1 MATEDLEDLI
11 KDDSFLS
18 FDPDCVRK
26 RANWSKA
33 SDAFKFDSGK
43 FEPQELLNAIPE
55 RSPKLQTL
63 LQKIEQ
69 LDRADMTQDGHLYKH
84 FIFCDLKSSTYGA
97 KLLASALLAKGMTL
111 GYDAPL
117 GGRAASNKSLSPNIS
132 SPKQFSRRKKP
143 RKQSSPKRLS
153 PTTRRNRE
161 KELTMITPT
170 AEMKTIELPPPPPPT
185 LETEILEPSSPTS
198 EPEILEPIPPSP
210 IEEPEEELEP
220 PSPGTELNT
229 SENSSENELAEG
241 EEQEGEEQEGE
252 EQEDEGEA
260 EVEQF
265 EEQKGGAGKKT
276 KIFGKIQVLSDRM
289 LNSNPNNNFF
299 LLSSVTV
306 FDQPISVA
314 TKKQILQKF
323 NQRPENVFG
332 QEARIIVMD
341 SGFKEGI
348 DLFDIKYIH
357 IFEPPVNAADQ
368 KQVIGRGTR
377 LCGQKGLVFHPTQ
390 GWPLHV
396 FVYDLD
402 IPDKMQSSFL
412 GATTAFDLYLKAM
425 NLDIR
430 LFRFAADLEETSI
443 YGSVDYEL
451 NRKIH
456 DFVIAGNTSP
466 KQSIPAAAG
475 GGGAVK
481 MSGGGPKKAR
491 LIIDRTM
498 PPIMVSTKGDSLT
511 LMGSESS
518 LQLQVRL
525 PSGQLISGV
534 ELKQM
539 NFSEMRK
546 YIKHYFGDLSWSDVQ
561 MENMCIDKTAVK
573 GSPPKQKGGAS
584 TVIKYTPTQ
593 DFVRRYF
600 TPQAPVKG
608 MLLWHSVGTGKCHA
622 KNTPIIMFDG
632 SIKMVQDII
641 VGDKL
646 MGDDSTPREV
656 LSLAQGQDE
665 MYDIIPTKG
674 DKYTVN
680 SEHILCLKFSGKGSI
695 SYLPRVH
702 KVNPY
707 VARHFDKNTRL
718 FKFKRCSTR
727 EEAEQFLTTFTENDK
742 YIEIEVKDFLKMSKS
757 SQRELKGYRVGVEF
771 PSKPVEFDPYILG
784 AWLGDGTSRDPKISS
799 QDSKILKYLT
809 QRLPDYGLRLVYESQ
824 YDYRFSCNDTTREN
838 SFMRF
843 MRKYNLVNNKHIPTI
858 YKYNDRHVRLNVLAG
873 LLDTDGYYCTK
884 GKVFSITQKSNVLTE
899 DILYLVRSLGYA
911 AYSKK
916 SQKSCMY
923 KGEKKTGWYNTINIS
938 GDGLDEIPTLLTR
951 KRAEKRCQKK
961 NAQLSGI
968 KVISIGKG
976 DYYGFTLNGNN
987 RYLLGDFTVTHNTCS
1002 AIAAASSAFEP
1013 QNYTI
1018 LWVTR
1023 TTLKNDIWKN
1033 MFDQICSEVM
1043 KRKLEELEQQ
1053 GLSMPEVQA
1062 KRMRLLSKN
1071 WSIRPMSY
1079 KQFSNLVSKENNFY
1093 KALVKINGPADPLRK
1108 TLLVIDEA
1116 HKLYGGGDLS
1126 SLERPDMKALHAAL
1140 MNSYAISGPDSVR
1153 LLLMTATPITENPME
1168 LIKLMNLCKLPDQ
1181 QMPTDFPLFSQ
1192 EFLDEEGGFTAEG
1205 RRKYLDAIAGHISYL
1220 NREKDARQ
1228 FSQPRIQAVRSPLIR
1243 DVQDAMDLDKRF
1255 ARSILNKEVDDLKDQ
1270 VKAENDKIDAD
1281 LKDLDASRFYSLR
1294 DKCDDLEG
1302 GEKKACLKIANA
1314 NIRQLIQEVKAHTGQ
1329 IKDAVK
1335 EIKEEVK
1342 NKNLFRKNTLKNISD
1357 RLKDNP
1363 QQLEKFREGMFYSL
1377 KYKCGKKITPN
1388 TALKEAAVAHP
1399 DLIGINRE
1407 IDAYGERLA
1416 KLDQGLKSRL
1426 LEHNNQ
1432 IKSIK
1437 QMLRT
1442 GNLNELERGVLKLS
1456 LKDIRKTF
1464 TQRSKVAN
1472 KLAEEERKYINTTR
1486 KALEKNRKHQL
1497 NSLKKTFKG
1506 QVKEQKSE
1514 AKDTEK
1520 AATKLRKTMRKQGE
1534 LREEIKHELLLD
1546 LMKKYS
1552 GKVDADFIN
1561 MKADVAAKVE
1571 EGRMKKAAKTEE
1583 KAKMK
1588 EAKMAA
1594 KQEEKTVKLVA
1605 KQAEKAKMKE
1615 AKALDRADAKEAIK
1629 LARETR
1635 KAADKAAKMV
1645 EKLKEKAK
1653 KAEAKKDAR
1662 RTKKNRDSKD

>member
-11 KDDSFLS
+11 KDDSFLL

-33 SDAFKFDSGK
+33 SDIFKFDSGK

-55 RSPKLQTL
+55 RSPKIQTL
-63 LQKIEQ
+63 LQQIEK
-69 LDRADMTQDGHLYKH
+69 LDRADMAKDGHLYKH

-111 GYDAPL
+111 GYDASL
-117 GGRAASNKSLSPNIS
+117 RGRPVSPTLPKSTKSISPNKTAKTQ
-132 SPKQFSRRKKP
+132 SPENKVENLNP
-143 RKQSSPKRLS
+143 TPSP
-153 PTTRRNRE
+153 
-161 KELTMITPT
+161 EL
-170 AEMKTIELPPPPPPT
+170 EVV
-185 LETEILEPSSPTS
+185 
-198 EPEILEPIPPSP
+198 PSP
-210 IEEPEEELEP
+210 IEALGEAEQELSQKPITPVIEGDLEE
-220 PSPGTELNT
+220 SVV
-229 SENSSENELAEG
+229 ENELDDDLDDDLDDELEEGVLENEFDELEGDLENKLEEG
-241 EEQEGEEQEGE
+241 ELDQ
-252 EQEDEGEA
+252 
-260 EVEQF
+260 V
-265 EEQKGGAGKKT
+265 GGASKDNSPKTIKKV
-276 KIFGKIQVLSDRM
+276 KMFGKIQILSDRM

-412 GATTAFDLYLKAM
+412 GARTAFDLYLKAM

-443 YGSVDYEL
+443 YGSADYEL

-456 DFVIAGNTSP
+456 DFAIAGSTSNSP
-466 KQSIPAAAG
+466 
-475 GGGAVK
+475 K
-481 MSGGGPKKAR
+481 MSGGGPKKANVVAKPR
-491 LIIDRTM
+491 IIIDRTV
-498 PPIMVSTKGDSLT
+498 PPIMVKSGDDSLT
-511 LMGSESS
+511 LISNESS
-518 LQLQVRL
+518 PQLQVRL

-546 YIKHYFGDLSWSDVQ
+546 YIRHYFGDLSWSDVQ
-561 MENMCIDKTAVK
+561 MENMCIDKSDVK
-573 GSPPKQKGGAS
+573 GLNPKQKGGAS

-608 MLLWHSVGTGKCHA
+608 MLLWHSVGTGK
-622 KNTPIIMFDG
+622 
-632 SIKMVQDII
+632 
-641 VGDKL
+641 
-646 MGDDSTPREV
+646 
-656 LSLAQGQDE
+656 
-665 MYDIIPTKG
+665 
-674 DKYTVN
+674 
-680 SEHILCLKFSGKGSI
+680 
-695 SYLPRVH
+695 
-702 KVNPY
+702 
-707 VARHFDKNTRL
+707 
-718 FKFKRCSTR
+718 
-727 EEAEQFLTTFTENDK
+727 
-742 YIEIEVKDFLKMSKS
+742 
-757 SQRELKGYRVGVEF
+757 
-771 PSKPVEFDPYILG
+771 
-784 AWLGDGTSRDPKISS
+784 
-799 QDSKILKYLT
+799 
-809 QRLPDYGLRLVYESQ
+809 
-824 YDYRFSCNDTTREN
+824 
-838 SFMRF
+838 
-843 MRKYNLVNNKHIPTI
+843 
-858 YKYNDRHVRLNVLAG
+858 
-873 LLDTDGYYCTK
+873 
-884 GKVFSITQKSNVLTE
+884 
-899 DILYLVRSLGYA
+899 
-911 AYSKK
+911 
-916 SQKSCMY
+916 
-923 KGEKKTGWYNTINIS
+923 
-938 GDGLDEIPTLLTR
+938 
-951 KRAEKRCQKK
+951 
-961 NAQLSGI
+961 
-968 KVISIGKG
+968 
-976 DYYGFTLNGNN
+976 
-987 RYLLGDFTVTHNTCS
+987 TCS
-1002 AIAAASSAFEP
+1002 AIAAASSSFEP

-1043 KRKLEELEQQ
+1043 KRKLAELEQQ

-1108 TLLVIDEA
+1108 TLLIIDEA

-1140 MNSYAISGPDSVR
+1140 MNSYAVSGPDSVR

-1255 ARSILNKEVDDLKDQ
+1255 ARSILNKEVDELK
-1270 VKAENDKIDAD
+1270 VKIKAENDKIDAD

-1302 GEKKACLKIANA
+1302 KEQKACLKIANA
-1314 NIRQLIQEVKAHTGQ
+1314 NIKQLVQEVKVHTSQ

-1342 NKNLFRKNTLKNISD
+1342 NKNLFRKTALQNISE
-1357 RLKDNP
+1357 RMKDNP
-1363 QQLEKFREGMFYSL
+1363 QQLDKFREGMFYSL

-1388 TALKEAAVAHP
+1388 AALKEAAVTHP

-1416 KLDQGLKSRL
+1416 QLDQGLKSRL
-1426 LEHNNQ
+1426 AAHNNKM
-1432 IKSIK
+1432 KSIK

-1442 GNLNELERGVLKLS
+1442 GNLNELERNVLNLT

-1464 TQRSKVAN
+1464 AQRSKVAN
-1472 KLAEEERKYINTTR
+1472 KLAEEERKDINKTR
-1486 KALEKNRKHQL
+1486 KALEKTRRKRMTH
-1497 NSLKKTFKG
+1497 LKKSVKT
-1506 QVKEQKSE
+1506 QVKEKKAEARDVQKAE
-1514 AKDTEK
+1514 
-1520 AATKLRKTMRKQGE
+1520 TKLRRTMRKQGE

-1552 GKVDADFIN
+1552 GKVDEDFAN
-1561 MKADVAAKVE
+1561 MRAGIAAKVE
-1571 EGRMKKAAKTEE
+1571 EDRSKKAAKMAVKMEVKEAKMLE

-1588 EAKMAA
+1588 ET
-1594 KQEEKTVKLVA
+1594 KQEEKLTK
-1605 KQAEKAKMKE
+1605 KAELKE
-1615 AKALDRADAKEAIK
+1615 AKMLEKAELKEANK

-1635 KAADKAAKMV
+1635 KAADKAAKMA
-1645 EKLKEKAK
+1645 EKLDEKAK
-1653 KAEAKKDAR
+1653 KAEAKKEAR
-1662 RTKKNRDSKD
+1662 RTKKNRD

>member
-43 FEPQELLNAIPE
+43 FDPPELLNAIPE

-63 LQKIEQ
+63 LQKIEE
-69 LDRADMTQDGHLYKH
+69 LDRADMAKDGHLYKH

-97 KLLASALLAKGMTL
+97 KLLASALLAKGMVL

-117 GGRAASNKSLSPNIS
+117 GGRPKSPSPSLIPS
-132 SPKQFSRRKKP
+132 PPKQITRRKKP
-143 RKQSSPKRLS
+143 RKQSTPKRLS
-153 PTTRRNRE
+153 PIKKQSMR
-161 KELTMITPT
+161 TPT
-170 AEMKTIELPPPPPPT
+170 AEFENTENIVETPFVNLDEEPGSLSLSPSIALEPRVEPNSIIPPPT
-185 LETEILEPSSPTS
+185 LETGLDKDLEQP
-198 EPEILEPIPPSP
+198 LE
-210 IEEPEEELEP
+210 EDL
-220 PSPGTELNT
+220 
-229 SENSSENELAEG
+229 
-241 EEQEGEEQEGE
+241 EEQSEQPLEKPLEEDLEEQ
-252 EQEDEGEA
+252 
-260 EVEQF
+260 V
-265 EEQKGGAGKKT
+265 GGAGKKA
-276 KIFGKIQVLSDRM
+276 KMFGKIQVLSDRM
-289 LNSNPNNNFF
+289 LNSNPYNNFF

-402 IPDKMQSSFL
+402 IPDKMQSAFL
-412 GATTAFDLYLKAM
+412 GAATAFDLYLKAM

-430 LFRFAADLEETSI
+430 LFRFAADLEEVSI

-456 DFVIAGNTSP
+456 DFVIAGNNSTSP
-466 KQSIPAAAG
+466 
-475 GGGAVK
+475 K

-491 LIIDRTM
+491 IIIDRTV
-498 PPIMVSTKGDSLT
+498 PPIMVKSGGDSLA
-511 LMGSESS
+511 LMGSENSP
-518 LQLQVRL
+518 QLQVRL
-525 PSGQLISGV
+525 PSGQLISGI

-539 NFSEMRK
+539 NFKEMRK
-546 YIKHYFGDLSWSDVQ
+546 YIKHYFGDLSWSDVK
-561 MENMCIDKTAVK
+561 MENMCIDKSDVK
-573 GSPPKQKGGAS
+573 GLNPKQKGGAS

-632 SIKMVQDII
+632 SIKMVQDIV

-656 LSLAQGQDE
+656 LSLAQGKDE

-695 SYLPRVH
+695 SYLPRIH

-938 GDGLDEIPTLLTR
+938 GNGLDEIPTLLTR

-961 NAQLSGI
+961 DAQLSGI

-1002 AIAAASSAFEP
+1002 AIAAASSSFEP

-1043 KRKLEELEQQ
+1043 KRKLEELEKQ

-1108 TLLVIDEA
+1108 TLLIIDEA

-1140 MNSYAISGPDSVR
+1140 MNSYAVSGPDSVR

-1181 QMPTDFPLFSQ
+1181 QMPTEFPLFSQ

-1205 RRKYLDAIAGHISYL
+1205 RHKYLDAIAGHISYL

-1255 ARSILNKEVDDLKDQ
+1255 ARSILNKEVDDLKVQ
-1270 VKAENDKIDAD
+1270 IKAENDKIDAD
-1281 LKDLDASRFYSLR
+1281 LKDLDPSRFYSLR

-1302 GEKKACLKIANA
+1302 KEQKACLKIANA
-1314 NIRQLIQEVKAHTGQ
+1314 NIRQLVQEVKAHTGQ
-1329 IKDAVK
+1329 IKDAMK

-1342 NKNLFRKNTLKNISD
+1342 NKNLFRKTALQNISD
-1357 RLKDNP
+1357 RLKYNP

-1388 TALKEAAVAHP
+1388 AALKEAAVTHP

-1407 IDAYGERLA
+1407 IEAYGERLA
-1416 KLDQGLKSRL
+1416 DLDQTVKTRL
-1426 LEHNNQ
+1426 LAHNSQ

-1442 GNLNELERGVLKLS
+1442 GNLNELERSVLKLT

-1464 TQRSKVAN
+1464 AQRSKVAN
-1472 KLAEEERKYINTTR
+1472 KLAEEERKNITKT
-1486 KALEKNRKHQL
+1486 KKQLEKTRRKRMTH
-1497 NSLKKTFKG
+1497 LKKTVKT
-1506 QVKEQKSE
+1506 QVKEQKAE
-1514 AKDTEK
+1514 ARDVQK
-1520 AATKLRKTMRKQGE
+1520 AETKLRKTMRKQGE

-1552 GKVDADFIN
+1552 GKVDEDFAN
-1561 MKADVAAKVE
+1561 MRAGIAAKVE
-1571 EGRMKKAAKTEE
+1571 EDRTKKAAKMAIKMEAKEE
-1583 KAKMK
+1583 KMAKKAELKEVKALEKTKMK
-1588 EAKMAA
+1588 EAKQEDKLA
-1594 KQEEKTVKLVA
+1594 KKTEL
-1605 KQAEKAKMKE
+1605 KE
-1615 AKALDRADAKEAIK
+1615 AKMLEKAELKEANK

-1635 KAADKAAKMV
+1635 KAVKMA
-1645 EKLKEKAK
+1645 EKMEEKAR
-1653 KAEAKKDAR
+1653 KAEAKKEAR
-1662 RTKKNRDSKD
+1662 RTKKNRD